1 MNTSKN
7 NTETGKEVLFVDAL
21 HESLVANK
29 IITNLRVIQCGT
41 YYSRE
46 RGHFT
51 YRVRCGNIKECPRCR
66 TEELAKRRLE
76 ILSAQEECL
85 REEGSI
91 FMITG
96 TLKHRKTDS
105 LRFLQKKLGDSV
117 KRLKNQYGWRQ
128 IMKSRI
134 MSTKTVYETT
144 YTLKSGYHPHTH
156 MLIGLNQEGIN
167 KTQIHKALNNNWRN
181 YTGANMDVT
190 NIDSPTVY
198 VGGKEEYPE
207 KLLEIFR
214 QQKREMQFNLK
225 DKQFPRSRLET
236 ILMYYD
242 QIPGYT
248 NPSMP
253 KEKVVKILKEM
264 NRNQSYYFGR

>member
-1 MNTSKN
+1 MITRENT
-7 NTETGKEVLFVDAL
+7 TETEKEILFVDAL
-21 HESLVANK
+21 HESLVTHK
-29 IITNLRVIQCGT
+29 IITNPRVIQCGT

-105 LRFLQKKLGDSV
+105 LRFLQKKLSDSV

-128 IMKSRI
+128 IMKRKI
-134 MSTKTVYETT
+134 MPTKTVYETT

-156 MLIGLNQEGIN
+156 MLIGLNQKGIN
-167 KTQIHKALNNNWRN
+167 KTQIHKALNNN
-181 YTGANMDVT
+181 
-190 NIDSPTVY
+190 
-198 VGGKEEYPE
+198 
-207 KLLEIFR
+207 
-214 QQKREMQFNLK
+214 
-225 DKQFPRSRLET
+225 
-236 ILMYYD
+236 
-242 QIPGYT
+242 
-248 NPSMP
+248 
-253 KEKVVKILKEM
+253 
-264 NRNQSYYFGR
+264 